1 MAACEPAE
9 AIWVVMKQPDGHA
22 VLDAL
27 NDPPEGSSRV
37 ENTYAK
43 TTPTA
48 VLYRHARPYS
58 DLSCR
63 LGAGT
68 SVEGS
73 LPSLGCVLLQQG
85 SCPLLSL
92 SSYSE
97 SRSLLRRDWTS
108 KQERGDTAFIIGGDS
123 RKVVS
128 IRSGDEYDCRLE
140 ED

>member
-9 AIWVVMKQPDGHA
+9 PIWVVMKQPDGHA

-27 NDPPEGSSRV
+27 NDSPEGSPRV

-43 TTPTA
+43 TTHGSSVSTRPA
-48 VLYRHARPYS
+48 VQRSL
-58 DLSCR
+58 LSTGCGHVCR
-63 LGAGT
+63 GAL
-68 SVEGS
+68 S
-73 LPSLGCVLLQQG
+73 SLGCVLLQQG

-92 SSYSE
+92 NSYSE